1 MHQTLPIPEDR
12 PFLARFWALA
22 RPYWTSIEKGR
33 AWALL
38 VTVIAL
44 SLGLVALEVVLNR
57 WNRDFYNS
65 LEQKNFADFKSLI
78 AYFSL
83 IAAVYIAVAIYR
95 LYLRQML
102 EMRWRVWLT
111 GRYLDEWLANKVY
124 YRMELEH
131 RGTDNPDQR
140 ISDDLRSFTTGTLSL
155 GLGLLTSVVTLLSF
169 IVILWEVSGPL
180 EVKLLGRDLVIPG
193 YMLWAALIY
202 AVIGSILTHYVG
214 RRLIFLNFQQERV
227 EADFRFGLV
236 RLRENAEGVALYNG
250 EPSENTNLSA
260 KFEAIRLNWWQ
271 IMRYTKRLTGFTAGY
286 GQIAVIFPFI
296 VASPRYFSGA
306 ITLGDLM
313 QIASAFG
320 TVQGALSWFV
330 NNYDVI
336 ANWKASVDRL
346 LTFHDAVTNATQEAN
361 RHAGVR
367 RAATAGETLR
377 AEDLDLVLPNGRVIL
392 ADATL
397 AIAPGEHVLV
407 TGPSG
412 SGKSTLFRALAGI
425 WPFGR
430 GKVSVPANAR
440 VLFLPQKPYIP
451 IAPLR
456 DAVSYPADA
465 GTFDDASVREA
476 LTAVGLDG
484 LASRLDERQNWSMA
498 LSGGEQQKLA
508 IVRALLHRP
517 DFLFLDEATAAM
529 DETSERRIYRLLGER
544 LPEATIVSIAH
555 NPDLAE
561 YHGRRLAFEPDG
573 DRMRLASVAGGL
585 AGAPA

>member
-1 MHQTLPIPEDR
+1 MDQVLPIPRER
-12 PFLARFWALA
+12 SFLMRFWALA
-22 RPYWTSIEKGR
+22 RPYWHSLEKGR

-38 VTVIAL
+38 VAVVAL

-57 WNRDFYNS
+57 WQRDFYDS
-65 LEQKNFADFKSLI
+65 LEQKNFTDFKSLLL
-78 AYFSL
+78 YFTL
-83 IAAVYIAVAIYR
+83 IAAAYITVPIYR

-124 YRMELEH
+124 YRLELEH

-140 ISDDLRSFTTGTLSL
+140 IADDLRLFTTGTLSL
-155 GLGLLTSVVTLLSF
+155 GLGLLTSAVTLASF
-169 IVILWEVSGPL
+169 VVILWQASGPL
-180 EVKLLGRDLVIPG
+180 ETTLFGRDIVIPG
-193 YMLWAALIY
+193 YMLWAALAY
-202 AVIGSILTHYVG
+202 AIVGSVLTHYVG

-236 RLRENAEGVALYNG
+236 RLRENSEGVALYGG
-250 EPSENTNLSA
+250 EPAEHTNLSA
-260 KFEAIRLNWWQ
+260 RFEAIRQNWWQ
-271 IMRYTKRLTGFTAGY
+271 IMRYTKRLTGFTEGY
-286 GQIAVIFPFI
+286 GQIALIFPFV

-306 ITLGDLM
+306 ITLGELM

-330 NNYDVI
+330 DNYDRI

-346 LTFHDAVTNATQEAN
+346 LTFHDAVTNATTEAN
-361 RHAGVR
+361 NQVGVR
-367 RAATAGETLR
+367 RAPAGGEAIR

-392 ADATL
+392 AGAVL
-397 AIAPGEHVLV
+397 SIAPGEHVLV

-430 GKVSVPANAR
+430 GTVCVPAKAR

-451 IAPLR
+451 IATLR
-456 DAVSYPADA
+456 EAVAYPADG
-465 GTFDDASVREA
+465 GTFGDEAVRDALA
-476 LTAVGLDG
+476 AVGLDR
-484 LASRLDERQNWSMA
+484 LTPRLDESDNWSMA

-508 IVRALLHRP
+508 IARALLHRP

-529 DETSERRIYRLLGER
+529 DESSERRAYRLLAER
-544 LPEATIVSIAH
+544 LPRATIVSIAH
-555 NPDLAE
+555 NPDLAQ
-561 YHGRRLAFEPDG
+561 YHRRLLAFEPDG
-573 DRMRLASVAGGL
+573 DGMKLS
-585 AGAPA
+585 PA

>member
-1 MHQTLPIPEDR
+1 MDQTLPIPKDR

-22 RPYWTSIEKGR
+22 RPYWRSLEKGR
-33 AWALL
+33 AWTLL
-38 VTVIAL
+38 VTVVAL

-65 LEQKNFADFKSLI
+65 LEQKNFGDFKSLI

-169 IVILWEVSGPL
+169 IVILWQVSGPL
-180 EVKLLGRDLVIPG
+180 ELQLFGRDLVIPG
-193 YMLWAALIY
+193 YMLWAALVY
-202 AVIGSILTHYVG
+202 AIIGSVLTHYVG

-250 EPSENTNLSA
+250 EPAEGANLSA

-286 GQIAVIFPFI
+286 GQIAIIFPFI

-346 LTFHDAVTNATQEAN
+346 LTFHDAVTNATGEAE
-361 RHAGVR
+361 RHAGVHR
-367 RAATAGETLR
+367 TRGEGGTLR
-377 AEDLDLVLPNGRVIL
+377 AEHLDLVLPNGRVIL
-392 ADATL
+392 ADAAL
-397 AIAPGEHVLV
+397 DIARGERVLV

-430 GKVSVPANAR
+430 GTVSVPANAR

-465 GTFDDASVREA
+465 GTFDDPSVREA
-476 LTAVGLDG
+476 LAAVGLDG
-484 LASRLDERQNWSMA
+484 LAARFDERQNWSMA

-508 IVRALLHRP
+508 IARALLHRP

-529 DETSERRIYRLLGER
+529 DEPSERRIYRLLGER
-544 LPEATIVSIAH
+544 LAGTTIVSIAH
-555 NPDLAE
+555 NPDLAD
-561 YHGRRLAFEPDG
+561 YHGRRLTFEPDG
-573 DRMRLASVAGGL
+573 DRMRLATLSGGL

>member
-1 MHQTLPIPEDR
+1 MDQTLPIPKDR

-22 RPYWTSIEKGR
+22 RPYWGSLEKGR
-33 AWALL
+33 AWTLL
-38 VTVIAL
+38 VAVVAL
-44 SLGLVALEVVLNR
+44 SLGLVALEVLFNR

-83 IAAVYIAVAIYR
+83 IAAIYIAVAIYR

-140 ISDDLRSFTTGTLSL
+140 IADDLRSFTTGTLSL

-169 IVILWEVSGPL
+169 IVILWQVSGPL
-180 EVKLLGRDLVIPG
+180 AITAFGREIVIPG
-193 YMLWAALIY
+193 YMLWAALVY
-202 AVIGSILTHYVG
+202 AIVGSLLTHYVG
-214 RRLIFLNFQQERV
+214 RRLIALNFQQERY

-236 RLRENAEGVALYNG
+236 RLRENAEGVALYSG
-250 EPSENTNLSA
+250 EPAERANLA
-260 KFEAIRLNWWQ
+260 TRFETIRQNWWQ
-271 IMRYTKRLTGFTAGY
+271 IMRYTKRLTGFTSGY
-286 GQIAVIFPFI
+286 GQIAIIFPFV

-306 ITLGDLM
+306 ITLGELM

-330 NNYDVI
+330 NSYDVI
-336 ANWKASVDRL
+336 ASWKASVDRL
-346 LTFHDAVTNATQEAN
+346 LTFHDAVTSARTEAD
-361 RHAGVR
+361 RHVGVHR
-367 RAATAGETLR
+367 IRGDGESIR
-377 AEDLDLVLPNGRVIL
+377 AEGLDLVLPNGRVIL
-392 ADATL
+392 NDAAL
-397 AIAPGEHVLV
+397 AIAPGERVLV

-430 GKVSVPANAR
+430 GRVTVPGGAR

-451 IAPLR
+451 IATLR
-456 DAVSYPADA
+456 EAVAYPADA
-465 GTFDDASVREA
+465 AAFDDASLREA
-476 LTAVGLDG
+476 LVAVGLDAHLG
-484 LASRLDERQNWSMA
+484 RLDERQNWSMT

-508 IVRALLHRP
+508 LARALLHRP

-529 DETSERRIYRLLGER
+529 DEASERRLYCLLAER
-544 LPEATIVSIAH
+544 LPHASVVSIAH
-555 NPDLAE
+555 NPELAE
-561 YHGRRLAFEPDG
+561 YHGRRLTFEPHG
-573 DRMRLASVAGGL
+573 KYMRLASLSGAR
-585 AGAPA
+585 AGAGA